1 MIFWIIQNIFQT
13 ISNQKT
19 EAIQIS
25 FLRQK
30 MQKLKILL
38 LSILERGIVI
48 FKGHEST
55 GGFRINSYNLFS
67 LDEARALIEFADS
80 FHK

>member
-19 EAIQIS
+19 EEYNFIFKA
-25 FLRQK
+25 K
-30 MQKLKILL
+30 NAKLKILL

-48 FKGHEST
+48 LKDTKAQVVLELT
-55 GGFRINSYNLFS
+55 LITFS
-67 LDEARALIEFADS
+67 HWMRQRALIEFADS

>member
-48 FKGHEST
+48 LKDTKAQVVLELTLITFSHWMRRGH
-55 GGFRINSYNLFS
+55 L
-67 LDEARALIEFADS
+67 
-80 FHK
+80 